1 MTVTLFDFAFNNI
14 KRDFGTYFYHFLSCV
29 FSVLIFFLFM
39 TLAQH
44 PALAVVSSGSTIGLV
59 LSQASLISMIF
70 SFILILYSVGNFLK
84 NRSKQFA
91 ILNIIG
97 ASKKQ
102 FTKLIFLENMI
113 LSAVALFLGII
124 LGIIFSKLFLMIAQS
139 LIDGLNLYFYFP
151 VKALIFTIIL
161 MGGLFFVVAL
171 LAPVIMRKKKVI
183 DLLKKE
189 EVAEKN
195 HFVFSLFA
203 FVVITPLT
211 IYFHLD
217 SDIPLFAYPLELLF
231 VISTSYFLFYLI
243 FMGYQFVIEHSKKR
257 YAQNNLI
264 KLSNF
269 KYKINTNVKTMAG
282 AMILFGVILTAF
294 VYIVGAPRNVT
305 DDTKKFMPYTY
316 MYANW
321 ESKVDGEKKAVFI
334 SNYLA
339 RKDHFKELTISY
351 AQLPSETRTTRH
363 IVLSNTMYNA
373 IADFLNRDKIDLTDN
388 EYFLVGVDGKK
399 APKLSERMIDK
410 LAQYDITKER
420 GADKRI
426 IALSGYFTSVTVVS
440 DSKYQKLLSEMN
452 EDKIYAFEQVQYR
465 NDTAVEVDDLQKEID
480 FKMDQETFMSYYS
493 YYSYENMIRNLIAY
507 VGSILC
513 IAFLIGIA
521 SIIYTRL
528 YSLADEESKKY
539 SIMMKLGV
547 SKKEIKSI
555 LSSTVRWILVLPFGV
570 ALILSFGVIT
580 LIDRETLTS
589 YTNLALICG
598 VSNLSIELL
607 IYAIINRK
615 YQEKVFDMMYKL

>member
-1 MTVTLFDFAFNNI
+1 
-14 KRDFGTYFYHFLSCV
+14 
-29 FSVLIFFLFM
+29 M

-70 SFILILYSVGNFLK
+70 SFVLILYSVGNFLK

-231 VISTSYFLFYLI
+231 VISTSYFLFI
-243 FMGYQFVIEHSKKR
+243 
-257 YAQNNLI
+257 
-264 KLSNF
+264 
-269 KYKINTNVKTMAG
+269 
-282 AMILFGVILTAF
+282 
-294 VYIVGAPRNVT
+294 
-305 DDTKKFMPYTY
+305 
-316 MYANW
+316 
-321 ESKVDGEKKAVFI
+321 
-334 SNYLA
+334 
-339 RKDHFKELTISY
+339 
-351 AQLPSETRTTRH
+351 
-363 IVLSNTMYNA
+363 
-373 IADFLNRDKIDLTDN
+373 
-388 EYFLVGVDGKK
+388 
-399 APKLSERMIDK
+399 
-410 LAQYDITKER
+410 
-420 GADKRI
+420 
-426 IALSGYFTSVTVVS
+426 
-440 DSKYQKLLSEMN
+440 
-452 EDKIYAFEQVQYR
+452 
-465 NDTAVEVDDLQKEID
+465 
-480 FKMDQETFMSYYS
+480 
-493 YYSYENMIRNLIAY
+493 
-507 VGSILC
+507 
-513 IAFLIGIA
+513 
-521 SIIYTRL
+521 
-528 YSLADEESKKY
+528 
-539 SIMMKLGV
+539 
-547 SKKEIKSI
+547 
-555 LSSTVRWILVLPFGV
+555 
-570 ALILSFGVIT
+570 
-580 LIDRETLTS
+580 
-589 YTNLALICG
+589 
-598 VSNLSIELL
+598 
-607 IYAIINRK
+607 
-615 YQEKVFDMMYKL
+615 